1 MNRENKHLFVRFLR
15 QYFKLSIS
23 TLVVLL
29 SFSITSFSDP
39 LSSNYGKK
47 STFLPP
53 LITSSLS
60 DYNGMNISCHGL
72 NDGWID
78 ITVNGISPF
87 TYSWSTGAITEDISN
102 LVAGTYTVTVTDA
115 NSESTIETFILRE
128 PDEIVISDNVSNT
141 TCANNNG
148 SIDITV
154 TGGMPAFTYL
164 WSNNAITEDITG
176 LAAGSYTVTVTD
188 INNCKD
194 SAAFVVASS
203 TQPVIVIDSVKNISC
218 FNGTDG
224 AVYISVSGNNGPV
237 SYAWSNGSISEDLLN
252 VVVGNYTLTITDSLG
267 CIATT
272 SQAITQPTDI
282 AATLTPVI
290 ATCGQNN
297 GSITTSVSGG
307 TPTYTYLWN
316 TGATTSSITNVAAGT
331 YTVTVTD
338 SKLCTKAFSQT
349 ISNLAGPVVTVD
361 SVKNVSCFG
370 GNNGGIYISV
380 TGNNGPVTYLWS
392 TGAVSNNLLNVI
404 AGNYT
409 VTVTDSSGCIAT
421 TSQAITQPTD
431 ISATLTPNSATCGQN
446 NGSITTSVSGGT
458 PTYTYLWNTGATTA
472 SITNVAAGTYT
483 VTVTDSKLCTKS
495 FSQTISNLAGPV
507 VTVDS
512 VKNVSCFGGNNG
524 GIYISVT
531 GNNGPVT
538 YLWSTG
544 AVSNNLL
551 NVIAGNYTVTVTDS
565 SGCVATTSQS
575 ISQPTDISATLTP
588 NSATCGQNNGSIT
601 TSVSGGTP
609 TYTYL
614 WNTGATTSSITN
626 VAAGTYTVTVT
637 DSKLCTKAFSQTI
650 SNLAGPVVTVDSVK
664 NVSCFGGNNGGIYI
678 SVTGNSPF
686 TYAWS
691 SGAVSQDLVNV
702 AAGTYT
708 VTVTDN
714 SNCQAV
720 VSRTITQPTVIA
732 ATLTPVSA
740 TCGQNN
746 GSITTSV
753 SGGTPTYTYLWNTGA
768 TTSSITN
775 VAAGTYT
782 VTVTDSKLCTKSFSQ
797 TISNLA
803 GPVVTV
809 DSVKN
814 VSCFGGNNGGIYIS
828 VTGNSPFTYAWS
840 NGAVS
845 QDLVNVV
852 AGTYTVTV
860 TDNSNCQAVVS
871 RTITQPTVIAA
882 TLTATNATCGQN
894 NGSITTSVSGG
905 TPTYTYLW
913 NTGATTSSI
922 TNVAAGTYTVT
933 VTDSKLCT
941 KSFSQTISNLSGP
954 VVTVDSVKN
963 VSCFG
968 GTNGGIYISVTGN
981 SPFTYAW
988 SSGAVSQDLVNVAAG
1003 TYTVTVTDNSNC
1015 QAVVSRTI
1023 TQPTV
1028 IAATLTATN
1037 ATCGQNNGSISTS
1050 VSGGTPTYTY
1060 LWNTGA
1066 TTSSITNV
1074 AAGTY
1079 TVTVTDSK
1087 LCTKSFS
1094 QTISNLAGP
1103 VVTVD
1108 SVKNVSCFGG
1118 NNGGIYISVTG
1129 NSPFTYAWS
1138 NGAVSQDLVNVAAGT
1153 YTVTVTD
1160 NSNCQAVVSR
1170 TITQPTVIA
1179 ATLTATNATCGQNN
1193 GSITTSVSG
1202 GTPTYSYL
1210 WNTGA
1215 TTSSITNMAAG
1226 TYTVTVT
1233 DSKLCTKTFSQT
1245 ISNLSGPVVTVDSVK
1260 NVSCFGGNNGGIYI
1274 SVTGNSPF
1282 TYAWSSGAVSQDLVN
1297 VVAGTYTVTV
1307 SDNSNC
1313 HTIVSRTITQPTVI
1327 AATLTATNAT
1337 CGQNNGSITTS
1348 VSGGTPTYSY
1358 LWNTGATIAS
1368 ITNVAAGTYT
1378 VTVTDSKL
1386 CTKSFSQTISNLAG
1400 PVVTVD
1406 SVKNVSCFG
1415 GSNGSIYISV
1425 TGNNG
1430 AVTYQWNTGAV
1441 SKNLLNVVAGNY
1453 TVTVTDSSGCVATKS
1468 QVITQPASALSI
1480 TISSLPAS
1488 CGSANGSA
1496 SASVTGGTPAY
1507 TYLWNTGQTSSS
1519 ITNVAGG
1526 SYTVTVTDSKGCT
1539 TSKPVLVNTQSSV
1552 QIVIDSII
1560 QLRCFGQN
1568 TGAILTHAT
1577 GGSGVYTYTWT
1588 PAQANNDSIFNLG
1601 PGTYKLVVHDNANCA
1616 DSITVTI
1623 NPVLPLVIN
1632 GSALP
1637 EVCSNNNGSAWA
1649 TVSGGTPPYNYL
1661 WSTGSVND
1669 TIFNLSKGN
1678 YTVTVTDSKLCTATH
1693 LFIVDSLG
1701 GPSIQDSVINIKC
1714 FGGNNGAIYTTV
1726 SGGNGAYSYQWSP
1739 GGQTT
1744 SFITGLTAGTYIVT
1758 VSDTNACTA
1767 TKVILVT
1774 QPSAINIAL
1783 SAISEKCNKVNGI
1796 AIASASGGTAP
1807 YTYLWNTG
1815 VANDSLINK
1824 ASGWYSVTVTD
1835 ANLCTK
1841 VDSVFIPH
1849 INGPTINGFTRSN
1862 PVCNSDSTG
1871 SLIVNV
1877 SGGTPAYTYQWSAPA
1892 GVTGASNTNIP
1903 AGIYTV
1909 TVTDI
1914 NGCSATSKDT
1924 LFNPP
1929 LLVISHS
1936 STNASCAL
1944 NNGIAIFNVTG
1955 GATPYSYLWSNGA
1968 TGTNQQS
1975 TLSNGT
1981 YTITVTDGNGCVKQ
1995 DTVIVNRTPAT
2006 MVQLD
2011 SSNNVS
2017 CYGLSDGNIYIT
2029 PSGGIGNYSYQWSY
2043 NNLQTQDLTNIPGG
2057 TYTVTVTDG
2066 AGCSYTMP
2074 DINILSPDSI
2084 SITFTTTPTGCSG
2097 PTGSATAQVTG
2108 GTAPYTYIW
2117 SDGSTNATAV
2127 NLANQNYTVTVTDQ
2141 HNCSKSATVY
2151 IPSTLPI
2158 TASVSSFQNVTCY
2171 GDSTGSIQITAGGGT
2186 PPLTYLWSNGATTAN
2201 ISQLTAG
2208 TYTVTITDA
2217 VQCTTTITQTITQ
2230 NPKLQFGLILI
2241 PGPCNGGT
2249 PGSAVAS
2256 PSGGSSTPS
2265 ILWSN
2270 GTTGTVVQGVA

>member
-1 MNRENKHLFVRFLR
+1 
-15 QYFKLSIS
+15 
-23 TLVVLL
+23 
-29 SFSITSFSDP
+29 
-39 LSSNYGKK
+39 
-47 STFLPP
+47 
-53 LITSSLS
+53 
-60 DYNGMNISCHGL
+60 
-72 NDGWID
+72 
-78 ITVNGISPF
+78 
-87 TYSWSTGAITEDISN
+87 
-102 LVAGTYTVTVTDA
+102 
-115 NSESTIETFILRE
+115 
-128 PDEIVISDNVSNT
+128 
-141 TCANNNG
+141 
-148 SIDITV
+148 
-154 TGGMPAFTYL
+154 
-164 WSNNAITEDITG
+164 
-176 LAAGSYTVTVTD
+176 
-188 INNCKD
+188 
-194 SAAFVVASS
+194 
-203 TQPVIVIDSVKNISC
+203 
-218 FNGTDG
+218 
-224 AVYISVSGNNGPV
+224 
-237 SYAWSNGSISEDLLN
+237 
-252 VVVGNYTLTITDSLG
+252 
-267 CIATT
+267 
-272 SQAITQPTDI
+272 
-282 AATLTPVI
+282 
-290 ATCGQNN
+290 
-297 GSITTSVSGG
+297 
-307 TPTYTYLWN
+307 
-316 TGATTSSITNVAAGT
+316 
-331 YTVTVTD
+331 
-338 SKLCTKAFSQT
+338 
-349 ISNLAGPVVTVD
+349 
-361 SVKNVSCFG
+361 
-370 GNNGGIYISV
+370 
-380 TGNNGPVTYLWS
+380 
-392 TGAVSNNLLNVI
+392 
-404 AGNYT
+404 
-409 VTVTDSSGCIAT
+409 
-421 TSQAITQPTD
+421 
-431 ISATLTPNSATCGQN
+431 
-446 NGSITTSVSGGT
+446 
-458 PTYTYLWNTGATTA
+458 
-472 SITNVAAGTYT
+472 GTYT

-495 FSQTISNLAGPV
+495 FSQTISNLSGPV

-512 VKNVSCFGGNNG
+512 VKNVSCFGGSNG
-524 GIYISVT
+524 SIYISVT
-531 GNNGPVT
+531 GNNGAVT
-538 YLWSTG
+538 YQWNTG
-544 AVSNNLL
+544 AVSKNLL
-551 NVIAGNYTVTVTDS
+551 NVVAGNYTVTVTDS
-565 SGCVATTSQS
+565 SGCVATKSQ
-575 ISQPTDISATLTP
+575 
-588 NSATCGQNNGSIT
+588 
-601 TSVSGGTP
+601 V
-609 TYTYL
+609 
-614 WNTGATTSSITN
+614 
-626 VAAGTYTVTVT
+626 
-637 DSKLCTKAFSQTI
+637 
-650 SNLAGPVVTVDSVK
+650 
-664 NVSCFGGNNGGIYI
+664 
-678 SVTGNSPF
+678 
-686 TYAWS
+686 
-691 SGAVSQDLVNV
+691 
-702 AAGTYT
+702 
-708 VTVTDN
+708 
-714 SNCQAV
+714 
-720 VSRTITQPTVIA
+720 ITQPT
-732 ATLTPVSA
+732 
-740 TCGQNN
+740 
-746 GSITTSV
+746 
-753 SGGTPTYTYLWNTGA
+753 
-768 TTSSITN
+768 
-775 VAAGTYT
+775 
-782 VTVTDSKLCTKSFSQ
+782 D
-797 TISNLA
+797 
-803 GPVVTV
+803 
-809 DSVKN
+809 
-814 VSCFGGNNGGIYIS
+814 
-828 VTGNSPFTYAWS
+828 
-840 NGAVS
+840 
-845 QDLVNVV
+845 
-852 AGTYTVTV
+852 
-860 TDNSNCQAVVS
+860 
-871 RTITQPTVIAA
+871 IAA

-922 TNVAAGTYTVT
+922 TNLAAGTYTVT

-968 GTNGGIYISVTGN
+968 G
-981 SPFTYAW
+981 
-988 SSGAVSQDLVNVAAG
+988 
-1003 TYTVTVTDNSNC
+1003 
-1015 QAVVSRTI
+1015 
-1023 TQPTV
+1023 
-1028 IAATLTATN
+1028 
-1037 ATCGQNNGSISTS
+1037 NNG
-1050 VSGGTPTYTY
+1050 
-1060 LWNTGA
+1060 A
-1066 TTSSITNV
+1066 
-1074 AAGTY
+1074 
-1079 TVTVTDSK
+1079 
-1087 LCTKSFS
+1087 
-1094 QTISNLAGP
+1094 
-1103 VVTVD
+1103 
-1108 SVKNVSCFGG
+1108 
-1118 NNGGIYISVTG
+1118 
-1129 NSPFTYAWS
+1129 
-1138 NGAVSQDLVNVAAGT
+1138 
-1153 YTVTVTD
+1153 
-1160 NSNCQAVVSR
+1160 
-1170 TITQPTVIA
+1170 
-1179 ATLTATNATCGQNN
+1179 
-1193 GSITTSVSG
+1193 
-1202 GTPTYSYL
+1202 
-1210 WNTGA
+1210 
-1215 TTSSITNMAAG
+1215 
-1226 TYTVTVT
+1226 
-1233 DSKLCTKTFSQT
+1233 
-1245 ISNLSGPVVTVDSVK
+1245 
-1260 NVSCFGGNNGGIYI
+1260 IYI

-1386 CTKSFSQTISNLAG
+1386 CTKSFSQTISNLSG

-1415 GSNGSIYISV
+1415 GNNGAIYISV

-1441 SKNLLNVVAGNY
+1441 SKNLLNVVAGSY

-1480 TISSLPAS
+1480 TVSSLPAS

-1507 TYLWNTGQTSSS
+1507 TYLWNTGQTTSS

-1701 GPSIQDSVINIKC
+1701 GPSIQDSVVNIKC

-1796 AIASASGGTAP
+1796 AIASVSGGTGP

-1871 SLIVNV
+1871 SLTVNV

-2074 DINILSPDSI
+2074 DINILSPDSL

-2141 HNCSKSATVY
+2141 HNCSKSATVN

-2230 NPKLQFGLILI
+2230 NPQLQFGLILI

-2256 PSGGSSTPS
+2256 PSGGSSVPTL
-2265 ILWSN
+2265 LWSDGSTGTMVQGVAGTVFTLTITDN
-2270 GTTGTVVQGVA
+2270 SGCHRDTTFSIPSTNGPQIVSVNTTDIVCFGDSSGTATIQVTGGASPITYQWIGTSPVQNTATAVNLTQGNYTCIVSDVNGCTASAAVTINHLFTAIQPVLNINNASCGNSNGQISVTATGGSGGFVYALNNGAFGTDSVYSNIAPGVDTIRVKDNSGCIVTVLATVSNIQGPEITVLDSSNVSCFGNNDGSITLTVSGAAQPISYMWNDSVVTLSRNNLPPGNYTFTATDANNCVTVRSFVITEPPQIIITEIISQKNPPYNISCNGKSDGEINLFVTGGIPGTTGTDYSYQWSISGVTGATAGSLSAGPYTVTVTDSTGCSVTKSFTLTEPPALYAGNDFTVSICGVDTSTLTASTPLYGLGKWILKSGSAVIVHPDSVTTQINAIGNGVNVFAWVVYDNNCSDTAIYIINKKEKIIADAGIDQDVCDSFVFLSAVPPSSGSGIWSILFGTSQIENDSSAQTKVENLNPGVNGFIWTITNGNCSSSDTIKVTLLPPEQCYTDVVLPTGFTPNEDGYNDLYEIRGLDNNENKFSVYNRWGNLVYEKKNYRNNWDGRSNSNQILPDGTYYAIFSIPARNIILKTYIDLRR